1 MAEAKC
7 AWVAKMDPN
16 TEEAIALYDSLL
28 EEGAVNQA
36 AVRLARISAFNIDK
50 KLEIDDNQTKSAPT
64 VITLANEI
72 LDIIK
77 EDDILLL
84 VGTKYDARQDASDIK
99 KEVEKNKGI
108 LIEAL
113 AKKGCALRILGQLDD
128 ATEVLFK
135 LLKFTEVTDSKVIL
149 FAIYHAISL
158 GHFAR
163 AVKLIL
169 HHMESKP
176 NSPELEGH
184 LSKLFLDL
192 GWGHCHTLAM
202 ESYPARYPGDY
213 ELH

>member
-1 MAEAKC
+1 MGDKGERGVKNLKK
-7 AWVAKMDPN
+7 WVTSLWTAPV
-16 TEEAIALYDSLL
+16 LYYFMKSM
-28 EEGAVNQA
+28 
-36 AVRLARISAFNIDK
+36 SKFK
-50 KLEIDDNQTKSAPT
+50 TK
-64 VITLANEI
+64 NF
-72 LDIIK
+72 
-77 EDDILLL
+77 
-84 VGTKYDARQDASDIK
+84 RQDASDIK